1 MIFVWWGELWAHS
14 SGVSKPSF
22 GCRPFCK
29 SHLQQKNKQNKMPS
43 VSLSQRYSITPSSY
57 KTSNRME
64 RCLSIVTFS
73 PPWTTSCTVKYLQ
86 KYWEMILA
94 NLFQTPQCKPKKKPQ
109 KNQHKNTEQKSTK
122 DLHSRLSVNVVK
134 FNSAVL
140 HGLKF
145 QTRCDHVWSSQ
156 LIINKRHFL
165 LAQRSCSRLLL
176 LRWLQISFYFMA
188 HLYSFAPNPFF
199 ILFFSLSLI
208 YS

>member
-1 MIFVWWGELWAHS
+1 MSFHRNLLTALNNLMYSQI
-14 SGVSKPSF
+14 PSEILRNDLS
-22 GCRPFCK
+22 RPIP
-29 SHLQQKNKQNKMPS
+29 NTS
-43 VSLSQRYSITPSSY
+43 VQ
-57 KTSNRME
+57 
-64 RCLSIVTFS
+64 
-73 PPWTTSCTVKYLQ
+73 
-86 KYWEMILA
+86 A
-94 NLFQTPQCKPKKKPQ
+94 KKKK

-122 DLHSRLSVNVVK
+122 DLHSRLSVNLVK

-156 LIINKRHFL
+156 LIINKGHFL